1 MTDRVK
7 KVRVEEN
14 KWVDYICDRATSNAV
29 RILFQHMPENQRKG
43 GASFFVVR
51 QAFCESCNLYYFT
64 NELKLEI

>member
-7 KVRVEEN
+7 KVRVKEN

-51 QAFCESCNLYYFT
+51 QAFL
-64 NELKLEI
+64 